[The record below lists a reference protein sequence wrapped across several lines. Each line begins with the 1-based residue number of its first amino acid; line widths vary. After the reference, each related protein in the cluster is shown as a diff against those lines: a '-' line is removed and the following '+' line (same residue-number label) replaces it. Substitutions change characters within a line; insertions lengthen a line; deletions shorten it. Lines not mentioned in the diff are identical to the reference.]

1 MKCKICKKEFIRLS
15 GHIIQTHKISSEEYY
30 DKFLKKENEG
40 ICPECGK
47 ETKFIDLGNGYQKFC
62 SRKCMTNS
70 KEIQE
75 KKKQTCLKN
84 FGVKNP
90 NQSEEIKEKIKQ
102 TNSDKY
108 GAEHPFQNKKIKE
121 KYRQTCL
128 KNFGVKNPNQ
138 SEEIKEKKKEIY
150 LGKYGGVGFQVP
162 ELSEKCK
169 QTCLEKYGVEYY
181 CQTKDFLE
189 KSKQTCLEHFGVD
202 NYSKTEEFRER
213 MKNGQSVYMSSF
225 IKNPSKPQVELF
237 DLVKSL
243 HEETI
248 LNFPTKGK
256 SGKCYSLDIAIPSL
270 MVDIEYDGSYWH
282 QNKEQDQ
289 KRQEDLEES
298 GWKFLRYRDRIPLL
312 EDLKIDLSCI
322 FGD

>member
-1 MKCKICKKEFIRLS
+1 
-15 GHIIQTHKISSEEYY
+15 
-30 DKFLKKENEG
+30 
-40 ICPECGK
+40 
-47 ETKFIDLGNGYQKFC
+47 
-62 SRKCMTNS
+62 
-70 KEIQE
+70 
-75 KKKQTCLKN
+75 
-84 FGVKNP
+84 
-90 NQSEEIKEKIKQ
+90 
-102 TNSDKY
+102 
-108 GAEHPFQNKKIKE
+108 
-121 KYRQTCL
+121 
-128 KNFGVKNPNQ
+128 
-138 SEEIKEKKKEIY
+138 
-150 LGKYGGVGFQVP
+150 
-162 ELSEKCK
+162 
-169 QTCLEKYGVEYY
+169 
-181 CQTKDFLE
+181 
-189 KSKQTCLEHFGVD
+189 
-202 NYSKTEEFRER
+202 
-213 MKNGQSVYMSSF
+213 MKNGGSVHASSF